1 MGRMRTVVHIGEP
14 GMTVYEI
21 WNIKSMHSIK
31 LFNKF
36 MLNDL
41 KYTAAV
47 GQKSFDAQITAV
59 LKWLIAVMGYGI
71 VGEAKMKCHVITYA
85 KAANLL
91 VEITKHVFQRIGNF
105 FALARQAL

>member
-1 MGRMRTVVHIGEP
+1 MGRTRTVVHIGEP

-21 WNIKSMHSIK
+21 LNIFCAILLFIKSMHSIK

-47 GQKSFDAQITAV
+47 GQKSFDA
-59 LKWLIAVMGYGI
+59 
-71 VGEAKMKCHVITYA
+71 
-85 KAANLL
+85 
-91 VEITKHVFQRIGNF
+91 
-105 FALARQAL
+105 